1 MRNKLPLIIIPLL
14 LVSIAGAFDN
24 QLPFEFLATTTL
36 GDPMTG
42 TLNTT
47 YYLMTSPTNTTPVW
61 NETSTCNATNG
72 VAQCVIGATK
82 ALPVFDKQY
91 WLLLGIDGS
100 NTSEAVPL
108 HPAPYALMAHSVN
121 LSSTGNIG
129 ALPVGSVNINQN
141 VDMSSFNLTASHFIG
156 DGSLLTGLVGVNDT
170 NESARM
176 DNLANY
182 SCTSGDFVLGFEGN
196 ATPLCGTPSGSGDI
210 TAVYAGTGLTGGGTS
225 GDVTLN
231 VGQGVGV
238 IVDSDNVSVNTTYL
252 DGIYLK
258 SESDPVWLAD
268 KPNYYNKTVIEGFG
282 YYNLSD
288 FDYNDYYL
296 ASNPSGFY
304 NSSTI
309 PSYILTADEG
319 DLNVNSSNYWD
330 SLNSPSDITGLTDSQ
345 ISDDLTANY
354 SKLTNKPAN
363 IDEDSTNDLV
373 VTTSFGG
380 DLSGTYNALTL
391 NTNVVGDNEINYSQ
405 VTLLDFTNDAGYLTT
420 ESDPVWTTDKTSY
433 YTKTDVDSLNLSHWT
448 DDLGNRGY
456 TSLSNFTNDV
466 GYLTNGSDVS
476 FASGTF
482 TSTLTV
488 TGVSGLTDADIPDTI
503 TASNY
508 LPLSGGVV
516 TGDINMSNSTV
527 KSVNKI
533 KFFNGGCIYQENATA
548 IRITTNTSLCGG

>member
-36 GDPMTG
+36 GDPVTG

-47 YYLMTSPTNTTPVW
+47 YYLMTSPTNTTPAW

-129 ALPVGSVNINQN
+129 SLPVGSVNINQN

-182 SCTSGDFVLGFEGN
+182 SCASGDFVLGFEGN

-268 KPNYYNKTVIEGFG
+268 KPNYYNKTMIEEFG

-288 FDYNDYYL
+288 FDYHDYYL

-319 DLNVNSSNYWD
+319 NLNVNSSVYWGTLSGASD
-330 SLNSPSDITGLTDSQ
+330 LNNKITLQGENITGGTIAFARLPPLDYKV
-345 ISDDLTANY
+345 L
-354 SKLTNKPAN
+354 SKWAN
-363 IDEDSTNDLV
+363 ITDAPTAL
-373 VTTSFGG
+373 SF
-380 DLSGTYNALTL
+380 
-391 NTNVVGDNEINYSQ
+391 
-405 VTLLDFTNDAGYLTT
+405 F
-420 ESDPVWTTDKTSY
+420 
-433 YTKTDVDSLNLSHWT
+433 T
-448 DDLGNRGY
+448 DDLGDRGY
-456 TSLSNFTNDV
+456 TSLSNFTNDA
-466 GYLTNGSDVS
+466 GYLVNGSDVS

-508 LPLSGGVV
+508 LPLSGGVI